1 MIAADREAA
10 ARRARTI
17 PRAWR
22 HAHPP
27 SRSCA
32 RLVLRAR
39 SHAPPPA
46 RLRRRG
52 AMHPPLFQPHP
63 LCEGEV
69 KSLVQCHEEHY
80 VAKFWGACNDA
91 KYALD
96 MCFRVR
102 RGLWRRW

>member
-1 MIAADREAA
+1 
-10 ARRARTI
+10 
-17 PRAWR
+17 
-22 HAHPP
+22 
-27 SRSCA
+27 
-32 RLVLRAR
+32 
-39 SHAPPPA
+39 
-46 RLRRRG
+46 
-52 AMHPPLFQPHP
+52 MHPPLFQPHP

-102 RGLWRRW
+102 RGVWRRW